1 MQQQT
6 AADTGDEELLLPA
19 EIIFDICGYFTVD
32 PHDPEDG
39 SHVKP
44 STKDNIR
51 TLRHLSMTCRG
62 IRDVVTPTLYRSI
75 YLTGPL
81 TDPNLPLPTH
91 CQNAGAESL
100 VYLLRTILNNPKL
113 AQHVKDLAC
122 LIDLKDRLQF
132 NEEMITLNKDY
143 GILSAI
149 RDCKDPRARL
159 LLQKADSWITGVSG
173 SRLGFEG
180 AFGSTSRRPIVS
192 ISHQLFAL
200 LACLLPNVTTISLK
214 FGSHRPHY
222 PGSPGLYDF
231 PAIGIPGQAV
241 KAMTQPHPLD
251 SLRTLQVQCE
261 SESTIF
267 HARRPAI
274 DLLELM
280 PVLRNASNVMQVRCY
295 GFDSTW
301 TGLPATTASF
311 ECWGPVS
318 DIPLFRPPTTLKTV
332 VARLDSAED
341 LRFCLGDFCDILGE
355 AAPSLEHL
363 EVLLSPGTH
372 IDPVREMMPLQLC
385 PIPRLRD
392 FYFDS
397 RLFSD
402 DLWDSPGW
410 QVPPVIISMIFPLS
424 MEELRIIDS
433 EPRRDSD
440 RILKWLQIGTHFL
453 LQPETPSKL
462 KRVEYH
468 HMPFSDV
475 AHRNGDCCDFSAL
488 ASELKEEF
496 ELRGVQFQLRLLKD
510 EVVEWAEFPEQHSTS
525 WTYVHG
531 TDM

>member
-19 EIIFDICGYFTVD
+19 EIIFEICGYFTVD

-51 TLRHLSMTCRG
+51 TLRHLSMACRG
-62 IRDVVTPTLYRSI
+62 IHDVVTPTLYRSI
-75 YLTGPL
+75 YLTGPM

-100 VYLLRTILNNPKL
+100 VYLLRAILNSPKL
-113 AQHVKDLAC
+113 GQHVKDLAC

-132 NEEMITLNKDY
+132 NEEMINLNKDY
-143 GILSAI
+143 GILPTI
-149 RDCKDPRARL
+149 RECKDPRTRL
-159 LLQKADSWITGVSG
+159 LLHRADSWITGDSG
-173 SRLGFEG
+173 SRLGFQG

-222 PGSPGLYDF
+222 PRSIGLYDF
-231 PAIGIPGQAV
+231 EAIAIPGQAV
-241 KAMTQPHPLD
+241 KAMTQPRPLG

-267 HARRPAI
+267 HAHHPTI
-274 DLLELM
+274 NILELV
-280 PVLRNASNVMQVRCY
+280 PVLHNASSVMQVRCY

-301 TGLPATTASF
+301 TGLPANTATF

-318 DIPLFRPPTTLKTV
+318 DLTLFSPPTTLKTV
-332 VARLDSAED
+332 VARLDSAEG
-341 LRFCLGDFCDILGE
+341 LRFSLGNFCYILGT

-363 EVLLSPGTH
+363 EVLLSPGTRTE
-372 IDPVREMMPLQLC
+372 PVDELVPLHLC
-385 PIPRLRD
+385 HIPRLRV
-392 FYFDS
+392 FHFDT
-397 RLFSD
+397 RLFSPN
-402 DLWDSPGW
+402 LWDCPGW
-410 QVPPVIISMIFPLS
+410 QDPDIISRIFPLS

-433 EPRRDSD
+433 EPRRDSYT
-440 RILKWLQIGTHFL
+440 ILKWLQISTRFL
-453 LQPETPSKL
+453 LQPEIPSKL
-462 KRVEYH
+462 RRVDYH
-468 HMPFSDV
+468 HMPFSDG
-475 AHRNGDCCDFSAL
+475 AHRKGDCCEYSAL
-488 ASELKEEF
+488 AKEVKKEL
-496 ELRGVQFQLRLLKD
+496 ELRGVQFQLRVVKD
-510 EVVEWAEFPEQHSTS
+510 EVVEWTKFSGART
-525 WTYVHG
+525 HG
-531 TDM
+531 NLD

>member
-6 AADTGDEELLLPA
+6 AADTGDEELRLPA

-39 SHVKP
+39 SHVNP

-62 IRDVVTPTLYRSI
+62 IRHVVTPELYRSI
-75 YLTGPL
+75 YLTGPM

-91 CQNAGAESL
+91 CQNPGAESL
-100 VYLLRTILNNPKL
+100 VYLLRTILKNPKL
-113 AQHVKDLAC
+113 GRHVKDLAC
-122 LIDLKDRLQF
+122 LINLKDRLQF

-149 RDCKDPRARL
+149 RDCKDPRTRL
-159 LLQKADSWITGVSG
+159 LLHRADSWITGDSG

-214 FGSHRPHY
+214 FGSHRPYY
-222 PGSPGLYDF
+222 PLSPQLYDF
-231 PAIGIPGQAV
+231 QA
-241 KAMTQPHPLD
+241 MRPLN

-267 HARRPAI
+267 HAHHPTI
-274 DLLELM
+274 NILELM
-280 PVLRNASNVMQVRCY
+280 PVLRNASNITQVRCY
-295 GFDSTW
+295 GFDSIW
-301 TGLPATTASF
+301 TDLPANTASF

-318 DIPLFRPPTTLKTV
+318 DLALFNSPTTLKTV
-332 VARLDSAED
+332 VARLDSAEE
-341 LRFCLGDFCDILGE
+341 LRFSLADFCDILSR

-363 EVLLSPGTH
+363 EVLLSPGTRTEPDDE
-372 IDPVREMMPLQLC
+372 IAPLQLYHL
-385 PIPRLRD
+385 PRLRN
-392 FYFDS
+392 FYFDT
-397 RLFSD
+397 RLFSN
-402 DLWDSPGW
+402 DLWDCPDW
-410 QVPPVIISMIFPLS
+410 QHPAIISDIFPLS

-440 RILKWLQIGTHFL
+440 RILKWLQISTRFL

-462 KRVEYH
+462 KSVEYH
-468 HMPFSDV
+468 HMPFSDQ
-475 AHRNGDCCDFSAL
+475 AHRNGDCCDGSAL
-488 ASELKEEF
+488 ANEVKKELG
-496 ELRGVQFQLRLLKD
+496 LRGVQFQLRLVKD
-510 EVVEWAEFPEQHSTS
+510 EVVEWTEFVEQEHTT
-525 WTYVHG
+525 WTDAHG